1 MNSKP
6 ESIKSAIRK
15 RAAQYPKFVEWS
27 EADKSFIGRCPT
39 LFSGGVH
46 GDDEADV
53 YRQLCKR
60 AEEWVAL
67 LFSDGSKLP
76 RSRQA
81 KKASGKFVVRIPPSL
96 HERLALKALASGE
109 SLNQLVVQA
118 LMRA

>member
-1 MNSKP
+1 MKAKTGTV
-6 ESIKSAIRK
+6 KSAIKK

-27 EADKSFIGRCPT
+27 EADDCFIGRCPT

-46 GDDEADV
+46 GDDEAAV
-53 YRQLCKR
+53 YRELCKR

-67 LFSDGSKLP
+67 LLSDGSKLP
-76 RSRQA
+76 RARRTR
-81 KKASGKFVVRIPPSL
+81 KASGKFVVRIPPSL

-118 LMRA
+118 LMHA